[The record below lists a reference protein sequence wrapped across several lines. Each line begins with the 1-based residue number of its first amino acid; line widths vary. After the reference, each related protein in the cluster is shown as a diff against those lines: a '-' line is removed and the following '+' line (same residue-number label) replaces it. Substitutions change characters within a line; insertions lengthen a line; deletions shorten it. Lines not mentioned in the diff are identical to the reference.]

1 MDAGGIETMLMNIFR
16 VIDREYIQFDFLVHR
31 ENESHY
37 EKEILDLGGRIWR
50 IRPISISGIGTYNR
64 LLKAFFR
71 KHNEYPIVHSHVS
84 AWSSLVLLQAKKAGI
99 PFRIAHSH
107 ESHKSIREHH
117 IVRRPIIWYCKRRIN
132 EQLTHR
138 FACSVDAGKW
148 LFGNE
153 THFEVIKN
161 GILTDKYIY
170 CKDLESRKRSE
181 LDLIGNF
188 VIGHI
193 GNFSRV
199 KNYPFILKVFEAVH
213 SQKEDSVLL
222 LIGKDS
228 NDPTVRMMVDEMGL
242 SGSVIFT
249 GVRSDVNELLQAV
262 DVFLFPSIQ
271 EGLPVS
277 LIEAQAAG
285 LPCIVS
291 DTITEEVRVT
301 DLVEFLSLDDPIE
314 YWSRAILKYA
324 NGYERKNTS
333 ENIRKAG
340 YDVRDTAER
349 LEDFYMSLKR
359 KQH

>member
-1 MDAGGIETMLMNIFR
+1 M
-16 VIDREYIQFDFLVHR
+16 
-31 ENESHY
+31 
-37 EKEILDLGGRIWR
+37 
-50 IRPISISGIGTYNR
+50 
-64 LLKAFFR
+64 
-71 KHNEYPIVHSHVS
+71 
-84 AWSSLVLLQAKKAGI
+84 
-99 PFRIAHSH
+99 
-107 ESHKSIREHH
+107 
-117 IVRRPIIWYCKRRIN
+117 
-132 EQLTHR
+132 
-138 FACSVDAGKW
+138 ACSENSGKSM
-148 LFGNE
+148 FGKRKL
-153 THFEVIKN
+153 FEVVRNAIDLPKYSYNKELASIKRKEL
-161 GILTDKYIY
+161 GISDH
-170 CKDLESRKRSE
+170 
-181 LDLIGNF
+181 F
-188 VIGHI
+188 VLGHI

-199 KNYPFILKVFEAVH
+199 KNYPFILKVFQAVH
-213 SQKEDSVLL
+213 SRRKDAVLL

-228 NDPTVRMMVDEMGL
+228 NDPTVRKNVAKMGL
-242 SGSVIFT
+242 AGSVIFT